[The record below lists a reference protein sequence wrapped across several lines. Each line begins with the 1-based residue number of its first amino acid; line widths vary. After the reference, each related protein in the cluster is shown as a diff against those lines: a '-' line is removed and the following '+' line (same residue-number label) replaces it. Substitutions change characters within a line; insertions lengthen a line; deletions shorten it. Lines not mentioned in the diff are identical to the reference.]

1 MDPPEDL
8 PSPIAIQFFYDEDP
22 KSKLCATTT
31 NQPTNTN
38 ENIALFNKITS
49 PSTKKIYH
57 SNTNFQP
64 SYVTNTKN
72 VNVDIDTDHA
82 IRAENDKITV

>member
-8 PSPIAIQFFYDEDP
+8 PSPTAIQHPHDEDP
-22 KSKLCATTT
+22 TSKPCAKTT

-38 ENIALFNKITS
+38 ENIALFNKVTS
-49 PSTKKIYH
+49 PSTKKIYY

-64 SYVTNTKN
+64 SYVANTKN
-72 VNVDIDTDHA
+72 VNININTDHA
-82 IRAENDKITV
+82 IRADNDTIMV